1 MKEIAMHALKKVRN
15 MIEAQPETAPS
26 QTLAHLVRAL
36 ESDEPFDIAHLLGQS
51 RKDFELS
58 IKLLKAWREDSHLVR
73 KGKLIDLSVQVREFS
88 RLQTSHRVH

>member
-36 ESDEPFDIAHLLGQS
+36 ESD
-51 RKDFELS
+51 
-58 IKLLKAWREDSHLVR
+58 
-73 KGKLIDLSVQVREFS
+73 DLAPEKRIS
-88 RLQTSHRVH
+88 